1 MALSSLS
8 LFLLNSL
15 LSYYTTLVVF
25 LFNNNNNTF
34 SKVFPTNTLTH
45 TGKHSA
51 ILLLD
56 GIGKETI
63 TVKQMLL

>member
-25 LFNNNNNTF
+25 LFINNTF
-34 SKVFPTNTLTH
+34 SKLFPTNTLTH

-51 ILLLD
+51 FLLLD